1 MQSAQTQAIS
11 RKCRSLARLAL
22 MCAALALMGISAR
35 ADATKSVSGK
45 LRKVAGNVLT
55 LQKSGLGGSN
65 LMEIEMDEHTKVK
78 GQVAQGWHARIKYR
92 EEAAPRG
99 KGEPRRIAVEIETEP
114 DHATKRAKEAAGAT
128 PSPKKDQP

>member
-22 MCAALALMGISAR
+22 MCAALALICISTP
-35 ADATKSVSGK
+35 ADVTKSVSGR

-55 LQKSGLGGSN
+55 LQKTGLGGSN

-78 GQVAQGWHARIKYR
+78 GQVAQGWHAKIKYR
-92 EEAAPRG
+92 EEAAPGG
-99 KGEPRRIAVEIETEP
+99 KGEPRRVALEIETEP
-114 DHATKRAKEAAGAT
+114 EHATKQAKEAAGTT
-128 PSPKKDQP
+128 PPPKKDQP